1 MKRMNSLLEKPFSAS
16 EFGATERGSAD
27 MGANELSAALW
38 REREL
43 LDLLVFKLE
52 EEQLLLAAGKARWLQ
67 FATREVE
74 QVMDRLRTASLARTV
89 EVSNLASEWGTDENA
104 TLRELV
110 EHAPEGAWGELF
122 AAHLTA
128 MSELTTQIAELRDL
142 NEKYLRNA
150 IRSSQETL
158 AGPRDDAG
166 LYNASGTAGG
176 TATGARLFD
185 QSV

>member
-1 MKRMNSLLEKPFSAS
+1 MKRMNSVLEKPF
-16 EFGATERGSAD
+16 ATQERDGID
-27 MGANELSAALW
+27 VGANELSAALW

-52 EEQLLLAAGKARWLQ
+52 EEQLLLAAGKTRWLQ

-74 QVMDRLRTASLARTV
+74 QVMDRLRAASLARTV
-89 EVSNLASEWGTDENA
+89 EVSSVAKEWGTDENA

-110 EHAPEGAWGELF
+110 EHAPEGAWAELF

-128 MSELTTQIAELRDL
+128 MSELTSQIADLRDL
-142 NEKYLRNA
+142 NEKYLRSA

-158 AGPRDDAG
+158 AGPRDDTG
-166 LYNASGTAGG
+166 LYNASGTSGSA
-176 TATGARLFD
+176 ATGARLFD